1 MLLFVF
7 FTFKIT
13 FIKKTTVPITSITI
27 LLRGPFKIDY
37 NACYNYFSFT
47 FWILQLV
54 SDYLINFYD
63 YWFIMTLYYKMRH
76 MFYKMRQLLYYKM
89 RQKFITKRFRVFIT
103 KCDSFMI
110 KCDSC
115 YKRFYYKM
123 RRLFQIATIHSL
135 KSTLFFFRR
144 KKVILW

>member
-13 FIKKTTVPITSITI
+13 FIKKNTVPITSITI

-37 NACYNYFSFT
+37 NSCYNYFSFT

-76 MFYKMRQLLYYKM
+76 MFYKMRQLLYYKI

-123 RRLFQIATIHSL
+123 RQLLQNATFISNCDNTLPEIHLILF
-135 KSTLFFFRR
+135 
-144 KKVILW
+144 